1 MHDCSGSGIATG
13 YSPPQSDIYTNHFV
27 TPKARENTFDFYH
40 FYPIWEGSRWKN
52 RADCNYLNLQ
62 MPSKRK
68 AFNILQ
74 CKSFGV
80 QFKTIF
86 LIFVQGLELTRG
98 SKSRHMSRYV
108 EICSARKKVEICS
121 QLSAALDMQIVLNA
135 LIAVERVTC
144 KTRWEALS
152 RLSGLNP
159 LTPKQNVIEKRHE
172 AIHSSKILIF
182 VILLPWHSKQ
192 EYQGDP
198 GDPIHSRFSPKLL
211 DFMTCELPR
220 S

>member
-108 EICSARKKVEICS
+108 QQEKSRDLFTAVRRLGHADCPQRFDCCRTCHLQNTLRSLESLERFEPSYTKTKCHWKK
-121 QLSAALDMQIVLNA
+121 
-135 LIAVERVTC
+135 T
-144 KTRWEALS
+144 W
-152 RLSGLNP
+152 GHP
-159 LTPKQNVIEKRHE
+159 LFQDSDFC
-172 AIHSSKILIF
+172 HSSSMTF
-182 VILLPWHSKQ
+182 QARV
-192 EYQGDP
+192 P
-198 GDPIHSRFSPKLL
+198 GG
-211 DFMTCELPR
+211 PR
-220 S
+220 GSNS